1 MSCIAALD
9 LTSRRSALMERL
21 PMTINYH
28 EGHRRLQDQF
38 DTRRIADRLRQV
50 TMRTA
55 FTDDDK
61 TFIEGRIFFF
71 VATATAAGCPTC
83 NLKGGAP
90 GFVRVIAPDELA
102 FPDYDGNGM
111 FLSLGNIATNP
122 HVGLLFIDFEMPK
135 RLRVEGEAS
144 ISSGDPLI
152 GRTVGAQLIVR
163 VKARAIYPNCPRYLP
178 KMKLIEPSIYAPR
191 AGIDSPEPAWKSFPE
206 FKDAVHKRQR
216 TYSGA
221 KE

>member
-1 MSCIAALD
+1 
-9 LTSRRSALMERL
+9 MERL

-38 DTRRIADRLRQV
+38 DTRCIADRLRQV

-61 TFIEGRIFFF
+61 TFIEGLIFFF
-71 VATATAAGCPTC
+71 VATATAAGRPTC

-90 GFVRVIAPDELA
+90 GFVRVVAPDELA

-111 FLSLGNIATNP
+111 FLTLGNITTNP

-144 ISSGDPLI
+144 VSSDDPLI

-163 VKARAIYPNCPRYLP
+163 VKARAIYPNCPRYIP
-178 KMKLIEPSIYAPR
+178 KMQLIEPSIYAPR
-191 AGIDSPEPAWKSFPE
+191 AGIDSPEPAWKGFPE
-206 FKDAVHKRQR
+206 FRDAVHKRQR
-216 TYSGA
+216 TYSGTN
-221 KE
+221 K